1 MALLE
6 QTPCLPRNSKSRTSI
21 GQIYSCQIGQ
31 RTDSNSTAQISSET
45 LRTGVAAVPP
55 PSFSDTYL
63 KESMSIGHSFN
74 ESTILSRT
82 HFAAVS
88 GILVI
93 VSLPAIALL
102 VVKMMTSYLAGH

>member
-1 MALLE
+1 
-6 QTPCLPRNSKSRTSI
+6 
-21 GQIYSCQIGQ
+21 
-31 RTDSNSTAQISSET
+31 
-45 LRTGVAAVPP
+45 
-55 PSFSDTYL
+55 
-63 KESMSIGHSFN
+63 MSIGHSFN

-102 VVKMMTSYLAGH
+102 VVKMMTSYLTGH